1 MGVVVGNKLRDESGY
16 SMVEV
21 MVAILILAIAII
33 PMVGMFDAGLRA
45 AVVGSNYDQARA
57 LANRELEQA
66 RSLPYDTVK
75 NNFPTGTGAPGAS
88 GVIVSPTQ
96 TAPSGY
102 PSSFSYTVRK
112 AYARLDNSGNV
123 QEAANA
129 TSLMIVKVTVN
140 WDGGKTYTTE
150 GLVVK

>member
-1 MGVVVGNKLRDESGY
+1 
-16 SMVEV
+16 MVEV

-45 AVVGSNYDQARA
+45 ATTGSNYDQARA
-57 LANRELEQA
+57 LANKELELA
-66 RSLPYDTVK
+66 RSLPYDALRT
-75 NNFPTGTGAPGAS
+75 NFPVNPSTPDPTT
-88 GVIVSPTQ
+88 GVIVSSPQ
-96 TAPSGY
+96 PAPSGY

-123 QEAANA
+123 QEAADA
-129 TSLMIVKVTVN
+129 SSMMTVKVTVN
-140 WDGGKTYTTE
+140 WGGKAYTTE